1 MRRSVVRF
9 LALALAL
16 LTLALPLS
24 LASCDSDDGG
34 EPTKLSFK
42 SAASYSFL
50 KTLNGKKVT
59 INGYL
64 ATSSPAD
71 GSFIFLMN
79 LPFQSCPFCKPNTS
93 QLSNTMEVYPKKNQ
107 KFDYTT
113 QAVKVVGTLMVAPS
127 ENKPF
132 TDQYGYEFNFK
143 IVDAEY
149 SVLRDV
155 EISSELALWQKITST
170 DIINEVNNMYE
181 YVNFCCAWPTYFID
195 SYTDGSGNVQ
205 PGYYLYASDAEY
217 MLTTDG
223 AQYNYGY
230 KDGYF
235 DDIIKRIRAV
245 DETAFEDLVKN
256 VENAKALAERALK
269 ELFNGE
275 YTSQRIYVE
284 KFGVEDDV
292 YTLNKGTEL
301 QAAMDELYLEYSNWL
316 GSWEL

>member
-1 MRRSVVRF
+1 MKRSVVRF

-24 LASCDSDDGG
+24 LASCDSDDGC

-149 SVLRDV
+149 SVLRDD